1 MEQLTS
7 SSKPLLPSK
16 KLKRKHL
23 LAIIISV
30 LLIVILILFGIG
42 GGFSILKERVQM
54 VIDMYRVRKA
64 TEQFYK
70 GLEQYYQVF
79 REDTYGGK
87 TPQETLNMFIEALEK
102 GDIDL
107 AAKYFAMDENQSRKD
122 AEDGLKKAFE
132 ENRIPTIIKYLKKA
146 TPATDNSNT
155 STTAIFYIPN
165 ENKEII
171 HEIEFILNEY
181 SGVWKIKSM

>member
-1 MEQLTS
+1 MNQPIPTTP
-7 SSKPLLPSK
+7 PLPNQKS
-16 KLKRKHL
+16 KRKHL
-23 LAIIISV
+23 LLIVISV
-30 LLIVILILFGIG
+30 LAVVIFVLFGIG

-107 AAKYFAMDENQSRKD
+107 AAKYFAMDENQSRKKWED
-122 AEDGLKKAFE
+122 ALKIQVEKGKLQELINLTKQFKPSPIQSPLTTTYEFVIMGKDGMA
-132 ENRIPTIIKYLKKA
+132 
-146 TPATDNSNT
+146 D
-155 STTAIFYIPN
+155 YIMQM
-165 ENKEII
+165 E
-171 HEIEFILNEY
+171 LNEY